1 MQEAG
6 QRPNQE
12 VESVVDNLGLRDMY
26 VEYDWHENSPN
37 PKVLKSARSWLIDQ
51 VKESPNDD
59 WQELPANNYAD
70 LKGEQ
75 QLVFL
80 QVMAHFKKI
89 KESNGVDT
97 PPLHINVDG
106 TAGTG
111 KFGLSLRL

>member
-1 MQEAG
+1 M
-6 QRPNQE
+6 
-12 VESVVDNLGLRDMY
+12 VDNLGLRDMD

-59 WQELPANNYAD
+59 WQELPANYAD

-75 QLVFL
+75 QLVFF

-97 PPLHINVDG
+97 PPPLHINVDG

>member
-1 MQEAG
+1 
-6 QRPNQE
+6 
-12 VESVVDNLGLRDMY
+12 VVDNLGLRDMY

-37 PKVLKSARSWLIDQ
+37 PKVLKSARSWFIDQ

-80 QVMAHFKKI
+80 QVMTYFKK
-89 KESNGVDT
+89 KLKSQMELT
-97 PPLHINVDG
+97 LLLHY
-106 TAGTG
+106 T
-111 KFGLSLRL
+111 

>member
-1 MQEAG
+1 M
-6 QRPNQE
+6 QRPT
-12 VESVVDNLGLRDMY
+12 
-26 VEYDWHENSPN
+26 
-37 PKVLKSARSWLIDQ
+37 
-51 VKESPNDD
+51 
-59 WQELPANNYAD
+59 LPANNYAD

-97 PPLHINVDG
+97 APPLHINVDG

>member
-1 MQEAG
+1 M
-6 QRPNQE
+6 
-12 VESVVDNLGLRDMY
+12 
-26 VEYDWHENSPN
+26 
-37 PKVLKSARSWLIDQ
+37 
-51 VKESPNDD
+51 
-59 WQELPANNYAD
+59 AD